1 MARTKSIP
9 DADVLAAVRAL
20 QAEGGDKAVSFG
32 SVAQRT
38 RLAPSTLAQR
48 FGTVGAMQRAAML
61 DGWHQLTEATATALD
76 QAADKGPQGLLKALD
91 ALGQPVAA
99 LRMAATDEESRALAD
114 GWRTMVET
122 ALALRLVRARRPAK
136 GRPSCLPPGKGRCS
150 GAATGS
156 ASRMRSSG
164 WADRPPQRM

>member
-48 FGTVGAMQRAAML
+48 FGTVGAMQRAAHL
-61 DGWHQLTEATATALD
+61 DGWRQVTAATAAALD
-76 QAADKGPQGLLKALD
+76 QAAEKGPQGLLKALEGL
-91 ALGQPVAA
+91 AAPVAA
-99 LRMAATDEESRALAD
+99 LRLGASDDKSRALAD
-114 GWRTMVET
+114 DWRKMVET
-122 ALALRLVRARRPAK
+122 ALAQRLGQGEKAREAAAILFAAWQGQMLWWGEGFRIKDAAK
-136 GRPSCLPPGKGRCS
+136 RLG
-150 GAATGS
+150 
-156 ASRMRSSG
+156 
-164 WADRPPQRM
+164 